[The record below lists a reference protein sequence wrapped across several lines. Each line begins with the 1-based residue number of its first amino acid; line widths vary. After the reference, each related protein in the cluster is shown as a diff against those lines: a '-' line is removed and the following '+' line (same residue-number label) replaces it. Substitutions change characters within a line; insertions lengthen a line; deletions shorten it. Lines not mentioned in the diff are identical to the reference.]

1 MYKEDK
7 KLLQEFQKSRNLT
20 KQTINGYNTTIRLYT
35 KTQGKSFKKLL
46 KEADTEE
53 INGTRWKERKLKQ
66 RLINFRTYLIEQD
79 YYEKT
84 LKEYMNRI
92 KTLYRHHEIEIHPLP
107 PLSDKNIKRPAQ
119 VLYTD
124 LPDKQQIQKI
134 LEIST
139 TLQKALILF
148 MCSSGCAKKETL
160 NLTIQDFIEA
170 TKDYHNSED
179 IFEVIQKLHDRE
191 EIIPQFQIHRQKTNK
206 YYITFCSPE
215 ATHAIINYLID
226 RKDTLKPEKKLFKIN
241 EKYISDQFGEINRK
255 LSLGNVGKYRK
266 FRTHMLRKWHAS
278 MLKNDGMSMDDVN
291 DLQGKSKGVTDQSY
305 FYENPKKLKAK
316 YIQHLDAITINLDVN
331 NLDLKSPEY
340 VKMEIDLQ
348 EKTDEVS
355 TLNERVCTIEKILGD
370 LGIGD
375 IVDKVKKE

>member
-53 INGTRWKERKLKQ
+53 INGIRWKERKLKQ

-119 VLYTD
+119 FLYTD

-179 IFEVIQKLHDRE
+179 IFQVIQK
-191 EIIPQFQIHRQKTNK
+191 
-206 YYITFCSPE
+206 
-215 ATHAIINYLID
+215 
-226 RKDTLKPEKKLFKIN
+226 
-241 EKYISDQFGEINRK
+241 
-255 LSLGNVGKYRK
+255 
-266 FRTHMLRKWHAS
+266 
-278 MLKNDGMSMDDVN
+278 
-291 DLQGKSKGVTDQSY
+291 
-305 FYENPKKLKAK
+305 
-316 YIQHLDAITINLDVN
+316 
-331 NLDLKSPEY
+331 
-340 VKMEIDLQ
+340 
-348 EKTDEVS
+348 
-355 TLNERVCTIEKILGD
+355 
-370 LGIGD
+370 
-375 IVDKVKKE
+375 